1 MIPITFAIA
10 VILAPIVLVTAF
22 FAIEVICGLSPV
34 RSPSPAGD
42 RVRAVIVIPAH
53 DEQAVIARTVAEL
66 KREAPETAR
75 ILVVA
80 DNCSDGTEAAA
91 HSAGAEVIRRT
102 DSERRGKGFA
112 LAAARAHL
120 SEDPPHVVVVLDAD
134 CRLDSVSLRT
144 LAGTAAAS
152 GRACQ
157 AVNLLAP
164 EPDGAVMVQISTL
177 AFMIKNLVRQR
188 GLTRLAGRAHL
199 NGTGMALPW
208 SLFREADLGGANI
221 VEDLALGL
229 ELAERAAAPIF
240 IEGARVW
247 SPAASTGGTLVQ
259 RRRWEG
265 GYLATA
271 LRKAPAALVRSIA
284 HGDLKGVCA
293 ALDLSIPPLALL
305 FVLNAI
311 AFLLALA
318 ATLAGAATWPLLV
331 QIAAGIMAAIAL
343 GLAWAREGRAFASG
357 ATLLRLPIY
366 VLWKLPMYLGLVRR
380 GAPKEWLRT
389 GR

>member
-1 MIPITFAIA
+1 MIAITFIIA
-10 VILAPIVLVTAF
+10 LILAPVVFVTGF
-22 FAIEVICGLSPV
+22 FAIEVICGLSPL
-34 RSPSPAGD
+34 RSPSPALGS
-42 RVRAVIVIPAH
+42 VRSVIVIPAH
-53 DEQAVIARTVAEL
+53 DEEAVIAGTVAEL
-66 KREAPETAR
+66 KREARDTAR

-80 DNCSDGTEAAA
+80 DNCSDATGAVARF
-91 HSAGAEVIRRT
+91 AGAEVITR
-102 DSERRGKGFA
+102 DDAERRGKGFA

-120 SEDPPHVVVVLDAD
+120 SNDPPEVVVVLDAD
-134 CRLDSVSLRT
+134 CRIGGASLRT

-157 AVNLLAP
+157 ALNLLAP
-164 EPDGAVMVQISTL
+164 ELGGPVMVQISTL

-188 GLTRLAGRAHL
+188 GLMRLAGRAHL

-208 SLFREADLGGANI
+208 SVFHQAELGGANI

-229 ELAERAAAPIF
+229 ELAERAAAPILV
-240 IEGARVW
+240 ERARVW
-247 SPAASTGGTLVQ
+247 SQAASAGGTLVQ

-271 LRKAPAALVRSIA
+271 LRKAPPALVRSIA
-284 HGDLKGVCA
+284 HADLRGVWA

-318 ATLAGAATWPLLV
+318 GTLAGAAAWPLLV
-331 QIAAGIMAAIAL
+331 QVGVGIIAAIAL
-343 GLAWAREGRAFASG
+343 LLAWAREGRAFAP
-357 ATLLRLPIY
+357 AAALLRVPIY
-366 VLWKLPMYLGLVRR
+366 VLWKLPMYLGLARR

>member
-1 MIPITFAIA
+1 MIPITFIIA

-22 FAIEVICGLSPV
+22 FAIEVICGLSRV
-34 RSPSPAGD
+34 RSPIAARAS
-42 RVRAVIVIPAH
+42 VRTVIIIPAH
-53 DEQAVIARTVAEL
+53 DEEAVIARTVAEL
-66 KREAPETAR
+66 KREAAETAR

-80 DNCSDGTEAAA
+80 DNCSDATAAVA
-91 HSAGAEVIRRT
+91 HSASAEVIRRN

-120 SEDPPHVVVVLDAD
+120 SNDPPDVVIVLDAD
-134 CRLDSVSLRT
+134 CRLAGASLRT

-164 EPDGAVMVQISTL
+164 ELGGAVMVQISTL

-188 GLTRLAGRAHL
+188 GLMRLAGRAHL

-208 SLFREADLGGANI
+208 HIFAEADLGGSNI

-229 ELAERAAAPIF
+229 ELAERATAPMLV
-240 IEGARVW
+240 EGARVW
-247 SPAASTGGTLVQ
+247 SPAASAAGTLVQ

-271 LRKAPAALVRSIA
+271 LRKAPPALLRGITHA
-284 HGDLKGVCA
+284 DPRGVCA
-293 ALDLSIPPLALL
+293 ALDLSVPPLALL

-311 AFLLALA
+311 AFGLALA
-318 ATLAGAATWPLLV
+318 GTFIGAAAWPLVV
-331 QIAAGIMAAIAL
+331 QVAVGSIAAIAL
-343 GLAWAREGRAFASG
+343 WLAWVREGRIFASG

-366 VLWKLPMYLGLVRR
+366 VLWKLPMYLGLARS